1 MAPLG
6 LQEEEILAYK
16 VQRFPVLHDRRLKA
30 IKNRNM
36 VQNAKEKTAENWNFV
51 ENIFF

>member
-36 VQNAKEKTAENWNFV
+36 VQNAKEKTAEN
-51 ENIFF
+51 